1 MASFLFSDESGCE
14 ADMAEGVTEE
24 ESSEMLA
31 PTAAPLHHQPYAV
44 DHIKHEVRTFPTVI
58 GDNFIE
64 EIENLII

>member
-1 MASFLFSDESGCE
+1 
-14 ADMAEGVTEE
+14 MAEGVTEE

-58 GDNFIE
+58 DSK
-64 EIENLII
+64 IIS